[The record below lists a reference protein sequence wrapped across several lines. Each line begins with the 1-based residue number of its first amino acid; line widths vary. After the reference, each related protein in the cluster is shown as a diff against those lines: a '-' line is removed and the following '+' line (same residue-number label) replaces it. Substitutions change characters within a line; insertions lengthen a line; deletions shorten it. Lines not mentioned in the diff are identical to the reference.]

1 MSEDRYAGDVTSKE
15 AWEMLKNEPK
25 AALVDVRT
33 DAEWAYV
40 GGPDLAGLGKDL
52 VLVPWQD
59 FPAMGLNPDFA
70 SQLEANGVER
80 DSTLLF
86 ICRSGQRSRSAAVAM
101 TARGFARCYNVGDGF
116 EGPHDAAGHRGAVAG
131 WKVAGLPWR
140 QA

>member
-1 MSEDRYAGDVTSKE
+1 MSKNQYAGDVTSNE
-15 AWEMLKNEPK
+15 AWEMLSKEPK
-25 AALVDVRT
+25 AVLVDVRT

-40 GGPDLAGLGKDL
+40 GVPDLAGLGKDL
-52 VLVPWQD
+52 VLVPWQA
-59 FPAMGLNPDFA
+59 FPAMGFNPDFA
-70 SQLEANGVER
+70 SQVEANGVAR

-101 TARGFARCYNVGDGF
+101 TASGYARCYNVSDGF
-116 EGPHDAAGHRGAVAG
+116 EGPHDESGHRGTMAG